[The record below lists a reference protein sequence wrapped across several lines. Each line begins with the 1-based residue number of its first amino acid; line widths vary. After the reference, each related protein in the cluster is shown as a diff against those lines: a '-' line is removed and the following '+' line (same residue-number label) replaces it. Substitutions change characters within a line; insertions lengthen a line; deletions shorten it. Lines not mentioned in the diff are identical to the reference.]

1 MSDRLPLTLP
11 GERKSCPI
19 CEQANV
25 RLTTSGLEDV
35 REYRCSDCGARWSV
49 EGAQVPLFD
58 LDGQLDLF
66 GAAAPSAGML
76 GDRKTWESTPTT

>member
-11 GERKSCPI
+11 GERKTCPI
-19 CEQANV
+19 CERPNV
-25 RLTTSGLEDV
+25 RMTTSGLEDL

-58 LDGQLDLF
+58 LDGQLDLLF
-66 GAAAPSAGML
+66 GSAPAPSGGML
-76 GDRKTWESTPTT
+76 GDCEQ